1 MQTLEQAKSQ
11 TSEDLAVSP
20 ETGKK
25 EVREQISYPEGLR
38 PEEHRTLVAQCSI
51 LVMVASIVV
60 WLIAA

>member
-1 MQTLEQAKSQ
+1 MLTLERAKSQ

-25 EVREQISYPEGLR
+25 EVHEQISDPEVLR
-38 PEEHRTLVAQCSI
+38 PEEHRILVAQSSI
-51 LVMVASIVV
+51 LMMIASTVM

>member
-1 MQTLEQAKSQ
+1 MQTLERAKSQ

-25 EVREQISYPEGLR
+25 EVHEQISDPEVLR
-38 PEEHRTLVAQCSI
+38 PEEHRILVAQCSI
-51 LVMVASIVV
+51 LVMVASIVM